1 MDSEIIHPKKDR
13 CRCHRQISSAYK
25 TTAEPTQNGGA
36 EGRTT
41 ARDNGPREPERTTGL
56 ALVSLVLADWW
67 RRPLPRSL
75 LSPIGCR
82 FPPLLLHL
90 LRSRSHLRAEMAAGG
105 GGGSLSGSA
114 STWPLQRYG
123 RFLPP
128 TDGDEE
134 QTASSWQVFES
145 NEESGHL
152 ILTIVVSGHFF
163 ISRGRTVLNEC
174 RMFRV
179 QFGGDSKQ
187 QMLEHCCNCVQKLAE
202 YVPVQVTD
210 DQSQNLCHSLS
221 GGSQA
226 EDAEQVLH
234 VVSKQEYV
242 DAKTGKRATPLFFL
256 LQSVLKQKFELP
268 LVYRHSVWSAQE
280 LGPFI
285 RLCLMDQNFP
295 AFVEDVEKEL
305 KKITG
310 RLSNIQLTATG
321 ISAPGYTVLR
331 IYKLKCN

>member
-1 MDSEIIHPKKDR
+1 
-13 CRCHRQISSAYK
+13 
-25 TTAEPTQNGGA
+25 
-36 EGRTT
+36 
-41 ARDNGPREPERTTGL
+41 
-56 ALVSLVLADWW
+56 
-67 RRPLPRSL
+67 
-75 LSPIGCR
+75 
-82 FPPLLLHL
+82 
-90 LRSRSHLRAEMAAGG
+90 MAAG

-114 STWPLQRYG
+114 STWPLKRYG

-163 ISRGRTVLNEC
+163 ISHGRTVLEGFSLIDCHKWLKIVRRADCLLLCAKSKQNEC

-210 DQSQNLCHSLS
+210 EQSQNLCHSLS
-221 GGSQA
+221 GGSQV

-234 VVSKQEYV
+234 VPDE
-242 DAKTGKRATPLFFL
+242 PLPDSYTSL
-256 LQSVLKQKFELP
+256 GERRSVTQLAQSVLKQKFELP

-305 KKITG
+305 KKLAEG
-310 RLSNIQLTATG
+310 
-321 ISAPGYTVLR
+321 
-331 IYKLKCN
+331 

>member
-1 MDSEIIHPKKDR
+1 
-13 CRCHRQISSAYK
+13 
-25 TTAEPTQNGGA
+25 
-36 EGRTT
+36 
-41 ARDNGPREPERTTGL
+41 
-56 ALVSLVLADWW
+56 
-67 RRPLPRSL
+67 
-75 LSPIGCR
+75 
-82 FPPLLLHL
+82 
-90 LRSRSHLRAEMAAGG
+90 

-114 STWPLQRYG
+114 STWPLKRYG

-128 TDGDEE
+128 TDTDEE

-163 ISRGRTVLNEC
+163 ISHGRTVLEGFSLIDCHKWLKIVRRADCLLLCAKSKNEC

-221 GGSQA
+221 GGSQV

-234 VVSKQEYV
+234 VPDE
-242 DAKTGKRATPLFFL
+242 PLPDSYASL
-256 LQSVLKQKFELP
+256 GERRSVTQLAQSVVKQKFELP

-305 KKITG
+305 KKLAEG
-310 RLSNIQLTATG
+310 
-321 ISAPGYTVLR
+321 
-331 IYKLKCN
+331 